1 MLIKLWTPS
10 LLVFLLCSGL
20 LVCGVLSI
28 RTILVTGIVVYMVTK
43 TNQKNF
49 SFLFLFS
56 ENQKRESFGDHNW

>member
-1 MLIKLWTPS
+1 
-10 LLVFLLCSGL
+10 
-20 LVCGVLSI
+20 VCGVLSI

-56 ENQKRESFGDHNW
+56 ENQKRESFGEHNW

>member
-49 SFLFLFS
+49 FYLFS
-56 ENQKRESFGDHNW
+56 ENQKRESFGEHNW

>member
-43 TNQKNF
+43 TNQNIF
-49 SFLFLFS
+49 FIFLFS
-56 ENQKRESFGDHNW
+56 ENQKRESFGEHNW